1 MLTRRGN
8 YLRPRNEPASAATVQ
23 LERDGYTLLR
33 DALTPAQTDA
43 LRSEIDE
50 LFAEPDTELRRA
62 NDGDEYRYAVLNRS
76 AAVQKL
82 VGDRVI
88 LDVIEPLLGE
98 DCHVIANTAWRNPA
112 GRQVVHGGGGWHCD
126 AGPHIP
132 RPADVAWP
140 DTIPYPVFVV
150 AVHVLLSPMALE
162 SGPTGVIPGSHRSG
176 QAPPSDRRDDVT
188 LMCNGERVVPL
199 VANTGDIQLFVS
211 DIWHRRMPPL
221 AGDPGRDF
229 VQIHYGRRDIAQRL
243 RTTERTHQLSPEAV
257 ARAGEDPRAR
267 TVVGLHEPLFYDG

>member
-1 MLTRRGN
+1 MLSRRGV
-8 YLRPRNEPASAATVQ
+8 YLRPRTDPVSPATEQ
-23 LERDGYTLLR
+23 LERDGYALVG
-33 DALTPAQTDA
+33 DALSTRQTDQ
-43 LRSEIDE
+43 LRADVDK

-62 NDGDEYRYAVLNRS
+62 NDGDEYRYAALNRS
-76 AAVQKL
+76 AHVQEL
-82 VGDRVI
+82 VGNRVI

-112 GRQVVHGGGGWHCD
+112 GRQATHGGGGWHCD

-150 AVHVLLSPMALE
+150 AVHVLLAPMPIE

-176 QAPPSDRRDDVT
+176 QAPPGDRRDDVT
-188 LMCNGERVVPL
+188 LTCGGQGAVTL
-199 VANTGDIQLFVS
+199 VADAGDIQLFVS
-211 DIWHRRMPPL
+211 DIWHRRMPTL
-221 AGDPGRDF
+221 LGDPGRDF

-243 RTTERTHQLSPEAV
+243 RTT
-257 ARAGEDPRAR
+257 
-267 TVVGLHEPLFYDG
+267 